1 VSYQIEFSKPAL
13 KQLEKLSVDTQER
26 IKAKIQELADNP
38 RPHEVVKLK
47 NLENNYRIKVGVYRV
62 IYEIIGNILLIT
74 VFKDSFDRVGYPNL
88 ELI

>member
-1 VSYQIEFSKPAL
+1 MSYQIEFSKPAL
-13 KQLEKLSVDTQER
+13 KQLEKLSLDTQER
-26 IKAKIQELADNP
+26 IKAKIQELADNL
-38 RPHEVVKLK
+38 RPHGVVKLK

-74 VFKDSFDRVGYPNL
+74 VLKDSFDRVGYPNL